1 MANNVQK
8 AFAIIGGLVIGVGV
22 TYLLRDLLTA
32 LELTDE
38 MWIGL
43 GVLLTISA
51 GTSLY
56 FMTKGSGG

>member
-22 TYLLRDLLTA
+22 TYLLRDLLSA
-32 LELTDE
+32 LEFTDE